1 MSAKI
6 IAAIIILI
14 IAVYAL
20 DSYMATNSDKKRVSW
35 RDPLTDVVI
44 IDINN

>member
-6 IAAIIILI
+6 IAAIIVLL

-20 DSYMATNSDKKRVSW
+20 DSYMGHNDKKHVTW
-35 RDPLTDVVI
+35 RDPLTDIVI